1 MPQRDITGKEF
12 YKEIAFRSIKRNA
25 DYYCFIALRTKLS
38 LLDFFVDIFKKTDY
52 LFKLSENS
60 LQIVLD
66 SQNFV
71 FKVFQ
76 YQDPFS
82 EQFSICFINK
92 DSNRNKYLLGENS
105 ENAYFTL
112 SKSKNRNQLSFL
124 FEDEDEEVQ
133 EEQNYDEQKNWTS
146 FKEIMQK
153 KSVDLMG
160 EIDFLFPL
168 NIQTY
173 EILKPLFLEF
183 TNMDNIHYRL
193 ILPSEIEG
201 VDALITQWKYFQETL
216 GKKDV

>member
-12 YKEIAFRSIKRNA
+12 YKEIAFHSIKRNA

-38 LLDFFVDIFKKTDY
+38 LLDFFVDIFKNTDY
-52 LFKLSENS
+52 LFELSENS

-66 SQNFV
+66 SQNSV

-92 DSNRNKYLLGENS
+92 DSNRNKYLLGENT
-105 ENAYFTL
+105 ENVCFTL
-112 SKSKNRNQLSFL
+112 SKNKNRNQLSFL
-124 FEDEDEEVQ
+124 FEEEEEPQ

-146 FKEIMQK
+146 FKETMQK

-160 EIDFLFPL
+160 KIDFLFPV

-173 EILKPLFLEF
+173 EVLKPLFLEF
-183 TNMDNIHYRL
+183 TTMDNIHYRL
-193 ILPSEIEG
+193 ILPLEIEG
-201 VDALITQWKYFQETL
+201 VNALITQWEYFQETL
-216 GKKDV
+216 TNKEK